1 MPNAEAV
8 MALRVVEDVRER
20 VSGVPRRH
28 AVMQL
33 LYAVMVS
40 AYMAVFVYTG
50 SAEGDADRSGGTT
63 MALLLPPLVLS
74 SALVEG
80 AAQRFGGRLRAARRY
95 WMAAVAFGVMLVI
108 FLLWSVIGGGY
119 PWWLSLVSLFATLVV
134 FGARPVGVL
143 LRGGAEAARATVSAP
158 LPRGSRVTTVVIGL
172 VFGAICATLFLPVAV
187 WGTMMASMVLMLIS
201 AGATSTWGLR
211 STGWY
216 WGTTQW
222 CAFGISTGAMFLL
235 AALTIATELISP
247 VVSAST
253 GAVIA
258 ASVVVTAFLPG
269 RGDDGYDGEGAD
281 GASEA

>member
-1 MPNAEAV
+1 
-8 MALRVVEDVRER
+8 
-20 VSGVPRRH
+20 
-28 AVMQL
+28 MQL
-33 LYAVMVS
+33 LYAVMMS

-50 SAEGDADRSGGTT
+50 SEGGDADRFGGTT
-63 MALLLPPLVLS
+63 MALLLPPMVIS

-80 AAQRFGGRLRAARRY
+80 AAQRFGGRLRATKRY
-95 WMAAVAFGVMLVI
+95 WIAAAAFGVMLAI

-119 PWWLSLVSLFATLVV
+119 PWWLSLVSLTATLAV

-143 LRGGAEAARATVSAP
+143 LHGGTGAARATAPAP
-158 LPRGSRVTTVVIGL
+158 LPRGSRVTTALIGL

-187 WGTMMASMVLMLIS
+187 WGTMMASMVLVLIS
-201 AGATSTWGLR
+201 ASATSTWGLR

-216 WGTTQW
+216 WGTAQW
-222 CAFGISTGAMFLL
+222 CAFGIATGAMFLL

-247 VVSAST
+247 LVSAAT

-258 ASVVVTAFLPG
+258 ASLVATALLPG
-269 RGDDGYDGEGAD
+269 RGDDEYCEEGAD